1 MTLVSS
7 AGEKRAR
14 PSAQNRLSTYEQMH
28 VEPSPGEPVQALT
41 VLDNE
46 NLVWALTML
55 LGESASRRETN
66 PSQMKIG
73 GNYLTFQYKSV
84 MLINHNR
91 VYAVA
96 I

>member
-1 MTLVSS
+1 M
-7 AGEKRAR
+7 
-14 PSAQNRLSTYEQMH
+14 
-28 VEPSPGEPVQALT
+28 QALT

-73 GNYLTFQYKSV
+73 GNYLTFQCKSV
-84 MLINHNR
+84 MLIKHNR

>member
-1 MTLVSS
+1 
-7 AGEKRAR
+7 
-14 PSAQNRLSTYEQMH
+14 MH

-73 GNYLTFQYKSV
+73 GELFDISIQKCYDYFLLGT
-84 MLINHNR
+84 L
-91 VYAVA
+91 
-96 I
+96 